1 MTPHLFIELPV
12 GTLFLQYIQSR
23 LVSPPLL
30 LFFPLFFYDSICCQH
45 ALYNIYVRMGI
56 SLIFKYQ
63 LKIFSYH
70 ILSYIIFMSIQHL
83 IYVTIYLDQKEKRR
97 TKKTYTL
104 VSHRWLTWESCD
116 TDHIIKYSCSCFMF
130 FFGGLIMLIACP
142 RSTMCFGGACNWPE
156 IILFYCI

>member
-1 MTPHLFIELPV
+1 MGKLLKRVSHVRSMMVQNHVVFLNFYIFFPFFHSCLLASILHPRGMAAMTPHLFIELPV

-83 IYVTIYLDQKEKRR
+83 IYVTIYLDQKEKKK
-97 TKKTYTL
+97 KKTNTL
-104 VSHRWLTWESCD
+104 VSHR
-116 TDHIIKYSCSCFMF
+116 
-130 FFGGLIMLIACP
+130 
-142 RSTMCFGGACNWPE
+142 
-156 IILFYCI
+156 

>member
-1 MTPHLFIELPV
+1 MAAMTPHLFIELPV

-83 IYVTIYLDQKEKRR
+83 IYVTIYLDQKEK
-97 TKKTYTL
+97 KKKKRKRKRQIPLWAIGDWLGKAVILIISSNILAHALCFSL
-104 VSHRWLTWESCD
+104 VV
-116 TDHIIKYSCSCFMF
+116 
-130 FFGGLIMLIACP
+130 
-142 RSTMCFGGACNWPE
+142 
-156 IILFYCI
+156 